1 MNLTEVPRYL
11 SFEGFPSE
19 LQIVF
24 GAILIAVLAVVAYK
38 GKTIDAAGALVGAII
53 SLVAFLAGGFAW
65 LLVIVAF
72 FAISSVLTRYRYD
85 YKRSLGSAQEKG
97 GIRSWTNTLA
107 NGLVAGVAAGGEIAS
122 HRDVFIV
129 AFLGSIAAAMSDTV
143 ATEVGLLSK
152 SEPRLITH
160 PTTKVEPGTSGG
172 VTMLGELACLTSAL
186 VITAIGNALGI
197 LSGSF
202 RTLAAAA
209 LAVILGAIVA
219 TNIDSVIGG
228 TIQGR
233 NRCQV
238 CGERTEAL
246 THHETPTV
254 SITGKR
260 FVDNNVVNLFATTAG
275 ALISIGLFALFF
287 VVIP

>member
-1 MNLTEVPRYL
+1 MP
-11 SFEGFPSE
+11 FEGFPSGP
-19 LQIVF
+19 QILLGVVLIGVL
-24 GAILIAVLAVVAYK
+24 GAFAYK
-38 GKTIDAAGALVGAII
+38 GKAIDAAGAIAGAFI
-53 SLVAFLAGGFAW
+53 SFAAFLAGGFPW

-85 YKRSLGSAQEKG
+85 YKRTLGSAQEKG

-107 NGLVAGVAAGGEIAS
+107 NGLVAGVAAVAEIET

-152 SEPRLITH
+152 SKPRLIVH
-160 PTTKVEPGTSGG
+160 PRTKVEPGTSGG
-172 VTMLGELACLTSAL
+172 VTLLGELACLTSAL

-209 LAVILGAIVA
+209 IAVILGAILA
-219 TNIDSVIGG
+219 TNLDSVMGG
-228 TIQGR
+228 TVQGR
-233 NRCQV
+233 NKCQV

-246 THHETPTV
+246 THHDTPTV
-254 SITGKR
+254 CITGKR
-260 FVDNNVVNLFATTAG
+260 FVDNNVVNFFATIAG
-275 ALISIGLFALFF
+275 ALISIGLFALFLAL
-287 VVIP
+287 IP